1 MLSILLKV
9 FLLWLHDNNKIISEM
24 KENPDMSKDY
34 VNDPVMTAKLQKLID
49 IGIIR
54 FDSRHGK
61 VYPQHEVHDF

>member
-1 MLSILLKV
+1 
-9 FLLWLHDNNKIISEM
+9 M
-24 KENPDMSKDY
+24 KDNPDMSKDY

-61 VYPQHEVHDF
+61 VYPQHQVHDF

>member
-1 MLSILLKV
+1 
-9 FLLWLHDNNKIISEM
+9 M
-24 KENPDMSKDY
+24 KDNPDMSKDY

-61 VYPQHEVHDF
+61 VYPQHEVHDFWFSSHCATTQKFSIRLK